1 MRISGI
7 VARVSIYISDE
18 LKARMD
24 AVGEAVNWSEI
35 ARPAFLSAVANHEH
49 RRTQTMT
56 TAIERLRTS
65 KEKYLDE
72 MTEFGR
78 ERGQRWARDHAE
90 WAELKRV
97 ADLRTDH
104 DDLTSDLRRALDPGG
119 DLDQSDFLRAID
131 STEEEANE
139 DAFVEGF
146 IDAAKDFFDEIEPEV

>member
-1 MRISGI
+1 MSET
-7 VARVSIYISDE
+7 VARVSIYISDG

-35 ARPAFLSAVANHEH
+35 ARPAFLSAVASHEH

-56 TAIERLRTS
+56 TAIERLRAS
-65 KEKYLDE
+65 KEKHLDE

-104 DDLTSDLRRALDPGG
+104 PDLISDLRNAIDPGE
-119 DLDQSDFLRAID
+119 DLDESDFLKAID
-131 STEEEANE
+131 SSEEEANE

-146 IDAAKDFFDEIEPEV
+146 IDGAKDFFDAIKPEL